1 MENDQLKL
9 EPDHELGPAEMSMSP
24 SIALGGINS
33 SQEPPEKIEVLIPD
47 MFSSFLG
54 REPRMNPYYEEVKAE
69 ALAFVTE

>member
-1 MENDQLKL
+1 
-9 EPDHELGPAEMSMSP
+9 MSP
-24 SIALGGINS
+24 STALGDING

-54 REPRMNPYYEEVKAE
+54 REPKMNPHYEEVKAE